1 MKILDAGRN
10 ERGEDLKQSPRL
22 QKNDESD
29 IKLVVEELTV
39 DQKFAK
45 QGVDN
50 ELVAFRFKARKESQM
65 EHTVREKELYEEQAN
80 MTHVLFIDQ
89 LRDHS
94 VRSTEDDTHMNTK
107 AKLTRCTDS
116 FQTDTTQWISDMTPW
131 FKHHAVWL
139 GVHSPAVLTD
149 IASNFI
155 VHSYGIFH

>member
-1 MKILDAGRN
+1 MEAPWRPSQ
-10 ERGEDLKQSPRL
+10 RSRV
-22 QKNDESD
+22 QK
-29 IKLVVEELTV
+29 KKTRPVEELQWPQQRCQAGRGSARV
-39 DQKFAK
+39 R
-45 QGVDN
+45 GVDN

-80 MTHVLFIDQ
+80 TTHVLFIDL

-116 FQTDTTQWISDMTPW
+116 FQTDMTQWISDMTPW

-155 VHSYGIFH
+155 VHSDGIFH